1 MNTQPLKVFVKR
13 TITPL
18 LWKWQDRRRDLP
30 VVNVLGDSHVR
41 YFRHLQQRC
50 PLEKTLVRVFG
61 VTGATASGMTN
72 PASKT
77 RALPAIQYVL
87 ARIPRRQ
94 FVVFS
99 LGEVDVGF
107 IVPLSPAPGEALGKA
122 CGHYLHFVDDVVAM
136 GFAGVWLATV
146 PPPVIED
153 WSKWPG
159 PVAHLRKQV
168 TTSLADRCGLAQR
181 FNAMLREG
189 QSAHGYRFL
198 DVEDQFTDH
207 TGRVRPQMISPRPG
221 DLHLNNDR
229 AAAIYHEALRR
240 EGFA

>member
-18 LWKWQDRRRDLP
+18 LWKWQDRRQSLAG
-30 VVNVLGDSHVR
+30 VNVLGDSHVR
-41 YFRHLQQRC
+41 YFRHLQQHC
-50 PLEKTLVRVFG
+50 PLEKTFVRVFG
-61 VTGATASGMTN
+61 ITGATASGMTN

-107 IVPLSPAPGEALGKA
+107 IVPLSSSPDEALRKA
-122 CGHYLHFVDDVVAM
+122 CDHYLQFVDSVVAM
-136 GFAGVWLATV
+136 GFAKVLLATV

-153 WSKWPG
+153 WSRWPG

-168 TTSLADRCGLAQR
+168 SMSLADRCKLAQR
-181 FNAMLREG
+181 FNTMLREG
-189 QSAHGYRFL
+189 QSTHGYRFL
-198 DVEDQFTDH
+198 DVEDQFADN
-207 TGRVRPQMISPRPG
+207 TGHVHPELISPRPG

-229 AAAIYHEALRR
+229 AAAIYREALLR
-240 EGFA
+240 EGCA